1 VSLSSRV
8 CLIMS
13 ALCIECG
20 KRLEKQ
26 ESEIGFCADCNA
38 RIENDIHILRE
49 SEDDSFAFLAETAF

>member
-1 VSLSSRV
+1 
-8 CLIMS
+8 MN

-20 KRLEKQ
+20 KMLEKQ

-49 SEDDSFAFLAETAF
+49 SEDDSFAFLAETAL